1 MSKFTTIFVET
12 SWKCM
17 MVKEKIGI
25 NNIVKTSMKAEI
37 LDAEVELDLARR
49 WKNERDEKALHRL
62 VEAYM
67 RLAVS
72 MASKYKRYGAELTD
86 LIQEASTGLMK
97 AAEKFDPERG
107 VRFSTYASWWI
118 KAAIQD
124 FVMRNWS
131 LVRTGSTVS
140 QKTLFFN
147 MSRVRSRLEKEAE
160 SVNDVDKTRLNELIA
175 EELGV
180 SIRDANMME
189 SRLAGSDFSLNA
201 QQSGTEGREWI
212 DILEDEEKSSSEK
225 VDYDNDLRKVKSSIG
240 SAMKSLNEREKKIII
255 ARKLQEKP
263 STLESLGGELGLS
276 KERIRQIECKALG
289 KMKKRLESEEKYLLD
304 VFV

>member
-1 MSKFTTIFVET
+1 
-12 SWKCM
+12 
-17 MVKEKIGI
+17 MVKGKIGI

>member
-1 MSKFTTIFVET
+1 
-12 SWKCM
+12 
-17 MVKEKIGI
+17 
-25 NNIVKTSMKAEI
+25 
-37 LDAEVELDLARR
+37 
-49 WKNERDEKALHRL
+49 
-62 VEAYM
+62 
-67 RLAVS
+67 

-225 VDYDNDLRKVKSSIG
+225 VDYDNDHG
-240 SAMKSLNEREKKIII
+240 SVSFEDEDHKIN
-255 ARKLQEKP
+255 QT
-263 STLESLGGELGLS
+263 STTC
-276 KERIRQIECKALG
+276 I
-289 KMKKRLESEEKYLLD
+289 
-304 VFV
+304 